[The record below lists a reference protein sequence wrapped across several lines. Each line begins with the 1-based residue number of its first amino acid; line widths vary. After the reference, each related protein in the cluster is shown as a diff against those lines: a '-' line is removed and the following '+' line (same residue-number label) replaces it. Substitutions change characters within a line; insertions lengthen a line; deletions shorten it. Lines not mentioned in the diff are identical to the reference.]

1 MHRMIARRRIRNTL
15 VGIGFIS
22 PWILGFLAFLVY
34 PIAYSFYLSFTRYTG
49 FGAPQWIGLGNYRQ
63 LLHDQLFW
71 TSLYNTLYY
80 TALAVPLG
88 TIVAL
93 VMALAMNQRLRE
105 VLLYRTALYLPSI
118 LPAFAVSFIF
128 LVLMDPQNGVL
139 NYLLYLL
146 GLPQVNWLGDPRV
159 AKLSIVLM
167 SQLGAGNAALIFLAG
182 LKAIPRTLYEAAELD
197 GAGQWGK
204 FVHITLPMLTPVLLY
219 NLVIGIIG
227 GLQVFTQS
235 YILTGGGPANST
247 LFYVYYLYNNAFAYS
262 RLGYAAALS
271 WILFVVSAVLS
282 LLVFR
287 SAARWVH
294 YEIY

>member
-1 MHRMIARRRIRNTL
+1 VHRMVARRRIRNML

>member
-1 MHRMIARRRIRNTL
+1 MHRMVARRRIRNTL

>member
-1 MHRMIARRRIRNTL
+1 VHRMVARRRIRNTL

>member
-1 MHRMIARRRIRNTL
+1 MHRMVARRRIRNML